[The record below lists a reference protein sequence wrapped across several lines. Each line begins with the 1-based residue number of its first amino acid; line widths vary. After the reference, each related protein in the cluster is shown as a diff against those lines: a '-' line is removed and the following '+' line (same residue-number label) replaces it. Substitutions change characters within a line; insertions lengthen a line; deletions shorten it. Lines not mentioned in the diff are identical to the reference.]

1 MKLTLSDFAT
11 SYIWTALYLL
21 SARASCNISTMP
33 TIVLKLLTEVS
44 RYSLLKVVIKHLNT

>member
-33 TIVLKLLTEVS
+33 TIVLKLLEAS